1 MKRFILKF
9 KQIIFLIPVVAILL
23 CGCSKEL
30 NVLPSK
36 LSVASNEVKL
46 IVNSVRDLND
56 IVTLRFEPKNVT
68 NRDVIWSCETN
79 EVFTLDGSTIKANKV
94 GNAIVKATSV
104 ENEDLYANIN
114 IKVYDPNSITHK
126 VSVTNQEGFEIL
138 GLKDTYDEDDIVEFE
153 INIIDTTKKL
163 DKVYVDG
170 VEILATSDFKY
181 SFDMPNKDVTIEVK
195 LIEDKSA
202 KKVTINPNT
211 LDLTV
216 GDSNI
221 KLIANVT
228 PIDTTDSA
236 LWSVIEGSDV
246 IQLTSNNNEATIS
259 ALKTGTAKVKVT
271 YNSNTSAECTIK
283 VTEKVSLTIENLP
296 NAIDLDLNNSL
307 KLSPNLNQGEG
318 TFAYKIK
325 DESIASVDASGLVS
339 GLAYGTTTIEVSSIE
354 HPDLIKSVNVEV
366 CNHGSIESPL
376 SVEETLAIA
385 NKVCANEND
394 YTSQVIYTK
403 GIASNNSTST
413 GKFTLLDENISSINM
428 LVYNSTNNEGVAKV
442 GQHDE
447 VVLKGYIMN
456 YKGTIEFNKKD
467 NSSVEVISNK
477 RGNSTISLNS
487 KNVIV
492 RNKGV
497 EVNSSIL
504 VPNGETFEFEVEGIN
519 GFNVD
524 KVKVN
529 DSVIT
534 PVEEKYSFEVFGDM
548 IISIETVDSSITF
561 TSLAKY
567 NVKYDLGTRK
577 TAKQITTSEDLI
589 KVFELDGT
597 GINLISSIDQF
608 EYIYGGGNGGRS
620 ETAWYT
626 GDMLK
631 FGTTSYNGSV
641 TLKLSEKVNRIVIT
655 GYVSDNAAKIQVGD
669 SLSTDWT
676 TEANDNKTTTMV
688 LSSMNEVSKDII
700 DGKQTTTVIIDFE
713 STDSLK
719 ISTLN
724 KKPIYITSIEF
735 ISIASSL

>member
-1 MKRFILKF
+1 M
-9 KQIIFLIPVVAILL
+9 
-23 CGCSKEL
+23 
-30 NVLPSK
+30 
-36 LSVASNEVKL
+36 SV
-46 IVNSVRDLND
+46 I
-56 IVTLRFEPKNVT
+56 
-68 NRDVIWSCETN
+68 
-79 EVFTLDGSTIKANKV
+79 
-94 GNAIVKATSV
+94 
-104 ENEDLYANIN
+104 
-114 IKVYDPNSITHK
+114 
-126 VSVTNQEGFEIL
+126 NQEGFEIL
-138 GLKDTYDEDDIVEFE
+138 GLKDTYDEDDEVEFK
-153 INIIDTTKKL
+153 INVIDTAKKL
-163 DKVYVDG
+163 DKVCIDG
-170 VEILATSDFKY
+170 VEISANSDSKY
-181 SFDMPNKDVTIEVK
+181 SFVMPNKDVTVEVI

-202 KKVTINPNT
+202 KKVTINPNI

-216 GDSNI
+216 GDNNI

-228 PIDTTDSA
+228 PSDTTDSA
-236 LWSVIEGSDV
+236 LWSIIEGSDV
-246 IQLTSNNNEATIS
+246 IELTSNNNEATIS
-259 ALKTGTAKVKVT
+259 ALKAGTAQVKVS
-271 YNSNTSAECTIK
+271 YNSSTSAECSIK

-296 NAIDLDLNNSL
+296 SAIDLDLNNSL
-307 KLSPNLNQGEG
+307 NISPKLNQGDG

-325 DESIASVDASGLVS
+325 DESIASVDANGLVS
-339 GLAYGTTTIEVSSIE
+339 GLTYGSTTLEVSSIE
-354 HPDLIKSVNVEV
+354 HPDLIKLINVEV
-366 CNHGSIESPL
+366 CNHGSVKSPL

-394 YTSQVIYTK
+394 YTSQVIYTT
-403 GIASNNSTST
+403 GIANNNSTST
-413 GKFTLLDENISSINM
+413 GKFTLIDVNKSSVNM
-428 LVYNSTNNEGVAKV
+428 LVYNSINNEGVAKV

-447 VVLKGYIMN
+447 VVLKGYIMK

-467 NSSVEVISNK
+467 DSSVEVVANK
-477 RGNSTISLNS
+477 RGKSTISLNS

-492 RNKGV
+492 RNNGI
-497 EVNSSIL
+497 EFNSSIL
-504 VPNGETFEFEVEGIN
+504 ATNGETFEFEVEGVN

-529 DSVIT
+529 DKVIIAADG
-534 PVEEKYSFEVFGDM
+534 KYSFEVFGDM
-548 IISIETVDSSITF
+548 VISIETIDSSITF

-567 NVKYDLGTRK
+567 NIKYDLGTRK
-577 TAKQITTSEDLI
+577 TAKQITTADDLI
-589 KVFELDGT
+589 KVFDLDGT

-676 TEANDNKTTTMV
+676 SETSDNKTTTTV
-688 LSSMNEVSKDII
+688 LSSMNEASKDVI
-700 DGKQTTTVIIDFE
+700 DGKQTTTIVIDFE

>member
-1 MKRFILKF
+1 M
-9 KQIIFLIPVVAILL
+9 
-23 CGCSKEL
+23 
-30 NVLPSK
+30 
-36 LSVASNEVKL
+36 
-46 IVNSVRDLND
+46 
-56 IVTLRFEPKNVT
+56 
-68 NRDVIWSCETN
+68 
-79 EVFTLDGSTIKANKV
+79 
-94 GNAIVKATSV
+94 
-104 ENEDLYANIN
+104 
-114 IKVYDPNSITHK
+114 
-126 VSVTNQEGFEIL
+126 
-138 GLKDTYDEDDIVEFE
+138 
-153 INIIDTTKKL
+153 
-163 DKVYVDG
+163 
-170 VEILATSDFKY
+170 
-181 SFDMPNKDVTIEVK
+181 
-195 LIEDKSA
+195 
-202 KKVTINPNT
+202 
-211 LDLTV
+211 
-216 GDSNI
+216 
-221 KLIANVT
+221 
-228 PIDTTDSA
+228 
-236 LWSVIEGSDV
+236 
-246 IQLTSNNNEATIS
+246 
-259 ALKTGTAKVKVT
+259 
-271 YNSNTSAECTIK
+271 
-283 VTEKVSLTIENLP
+283 
-296 NAIDLDLNNSL
+296 
-307 KLSPNLNQGEG
+307 
-318 TFAYKIK
+318 
-325 DESIASVDASGLVS
+325 
-339 GLAYGTTTIEVSSIE
+339 
-354 HPDLIKSVNVEV
+354 
-366 CNHGSIESPL
+366 
-376 SVEETLAIA
+376 
-385 NKVCANEND
+385 
-394 YTSQVIYTK
+394 
-403 GIASNNSTST
+403 
-413 GKFTLLDENISSINM
+413 LDENESSINM

-676 TEANDNKTTTMV
+676 TEANDNKTTTTV
-688 LSSMNEVSKDII
+688 LSSMNEASKDII